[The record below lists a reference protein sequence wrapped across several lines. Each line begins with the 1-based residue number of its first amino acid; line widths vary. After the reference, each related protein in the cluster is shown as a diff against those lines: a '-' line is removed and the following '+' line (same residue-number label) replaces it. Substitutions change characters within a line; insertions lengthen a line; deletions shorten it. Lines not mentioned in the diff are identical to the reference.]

1 MIHRKF
7 LNKIFGKLYLIG
19 YPSPQCIQFR
29 TYLPYLSE
37 TWPQKAELSIMPK
50 KTTVV
55 KKACLYWL
63 TPHSQCK
70 AGDKILKIMISM
82 ESAIQQRPVTK
93 LRMIW
98 NFPNPRALTAWVTVK
113 ESSGTTPEA
122 AAEIWISAPEIQ
134 LMFQIKIQ
142 GDNFQTARLEHRKIW
157 TFQDFFA
164 RFLVHSCTQ
173 HT

>member
-1 MIHRKF
+1 MTRENEIITRS
-7 LNKIFGKLYLIG
+7 LRSLV
-19 YPSPQCIQFR
+19 S
-29 TYLPYLSE
+29 TYLPYWSE
-37 TWPQKAELSIMPK
+37 TWPQNAELTIMPK

-70 AGDKILKIMISM
+70 AGDKMLKIITSM

-98 NFPNPRALTAWVTVK
+98 NFPNPSALTAWVTVN

-134 LMFQIKIQ
+134 LTKELLLFIKI
-142 GDNFQTARLEHRKIW
+142 
-157 TFQDFFA
+157 
-164 RFLVHSCTQ
+164 
-173 HT
+173 

>member
-1 MIHRKF
+1 MTKTVSLVVIPPPLVMFTKMALMAIIRF
-7 LNKIFGKLYLIG
+7 YRSWALQIG
-19 YPSPQCIQFR
+19 ICGMQNIS
-29 TYLPYLSE
+29 LPYWSE
-37 TWPQKAELSIMPK
+37 TWPQNAELTIMPK

-70 AGDKILKIMISM
+70 AGDKMLKIMTSM

-93 LRMIW
+93 LRIIW
-98 NFPNPRALTAWVTVK
+98 NFPNPNALTACVTVN

-134 LMFQIKIQ
+134 LTRFY
-142 GDNFQTARLEHRKIW
+142 DRKSKH
-157 TFQDFFA
+157 QSS
-164 RFLVHSCTQ
+164 VH
-173 HT
+173 HVV